1 MKYALT
7 KRQSEAYAFIRT
19 YVKEKGMSPTYE
31 EIASALGLSSR
42 SQSHDVV
49 RRLQARGYITYL
61 KGQGRS
67 ITIVTDDMRD
77 EHHLRAVKD
86 AATTFLDTQEHFRSE
101 FDKDQTSESTLA
113 LSARVSEAFENLRQI
128 LKGDIVRYLDK

>member
-1 MKYALT
+1 MKHALT

-19 YVKEKGMSPTYE
+19 YVKEKGMAPTYA

-77 EHHLRAVKD
+77 EQDLRAIKI
-86 AATTFLDTQEHFRSE
+86 AAALFIQTQEKFRSE
-101 FDKDQTSESTLA
+101 FDEDQTSESTLA
-113 LSARVSEAFENLRQI
+113 LGARVSKTFNDLKI
-128 LKGDIVRYLDK
+128 LVEERK

>member
-1 MKYALT
+1 MMKYALT

-77 EHHLRAVKD
+77 EQDLRAIKI
-86 AATTFLDTQEHFRSE
+86 AAALFIQTQEKFRSE
-101 FDKDQTSESTLA
+101 FDEDQTSESTLA
-113 LSARVSEAFENLRQI
+113 AGARVSKTFNDLKI
-128 LKGDIVRYLDK
+128 LVEERK